1 MQSSS
6 LLKQFSKQKPCYYCG
21 APPPSTRE
29 HAPVRFMLEA
39 FNCDSI
45 TVPSCDKHNSE
56 KNLDDRALV
65 AFMLSGLYYSLLKG
79 SFSANVMKA
88 LVYSHPKLSDAKEV
102 DLRPFL
108 SNRDDVL
115 SFPLSH
121 IADTESVF
129 SWMRQ
134 LTAAL
139 TWSVVGE
146 YDPSIDW
153 NGSEVFSPNYIKGD
167 RGFSTDEGIEKIGS
181 RRIRAESL
189 NRAALKW
196 WPGWSSY
203 PDSYPPDIYR
213 FEISFCS
220 MSNFNSYESNRSVMF
235 RHRFYSQFDWYVIN
249 EFSEHTKIEL
259 QKIVQS
265 LEENE

>member
-6 LLKQFSKQKPCYYCG
+6 LLKHFSKKKPCYYCG

-45 TVPSCDKHNSE
+45 TVPSCEKHNSE

-65 AFMLSGLYYSLLKG
+65 AFMLKGLYYSLRKG
-79 SFSANVMKA
+79 SLSENVIKA
-88 LVYSHPKLSDAKEV
+88 LVYSHSKLSDAKEV

-121 IADTESVF
+121 IADTESVV
-129 SWMRQ
+129 SWMQQ

-139 TWSVVGE
+139 NWSVVGE

-153 NGSEVFSPNYIKGD
+153 NSSKVFNPNLIKGNS
-167 RGFSTDEGIEKIGS
+167 GFPAEEGIEKL
-181 RRIRAESL
+181 ES
-189 NRAALKW
+189 
-196 WPGWSSY
+196 S
-203 PDSYPPDIYR
+203 
-213 FEISFCS
+213 
-220 MSNFNSYESNRSVMF
+220 
-235 RHRFYSQFDWYVIN
+235 
-249 EFSEHTKIEL
+249 
-259 QKIVQS
+259 
-265 LEENE
+265 